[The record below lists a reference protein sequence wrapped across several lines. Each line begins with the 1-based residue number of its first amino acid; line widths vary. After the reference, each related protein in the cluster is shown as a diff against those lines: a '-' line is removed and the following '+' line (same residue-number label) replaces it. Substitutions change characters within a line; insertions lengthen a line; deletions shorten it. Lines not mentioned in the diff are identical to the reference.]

1 MFFYSLHNILTDWI
15 WSTQSLNFL
24 LSWVVIL
31 GRSCQLYLGAHV
43 LIVDAAL
50 SSSALWSSVK
60 VLHLTE
66 NMCLK
71 ADGLTDDSRA
81 ELAEFSEWVRP
92 VGNGTV

>member
-1 MFFYSLHNILTDWI
+1 LVYAILE
-15 WSTQSLNFL
+15 L
-24 LSWVVIL
+24 LVIMGGDFRQVL
-31 GRSCQLYLGAHV
+31 PVIPGGSCADIADV
-43 LIVDAAL
+43 AL
-50 SSSALWSSVK
+50 SSFALWSSVK

-92 VGNGTV
+92 VDNGTVQGIHSPPG